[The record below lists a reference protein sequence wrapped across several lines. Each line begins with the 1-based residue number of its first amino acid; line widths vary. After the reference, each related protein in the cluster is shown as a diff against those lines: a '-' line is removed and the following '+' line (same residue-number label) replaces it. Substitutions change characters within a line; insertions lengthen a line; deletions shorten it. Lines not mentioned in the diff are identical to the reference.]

1 MKLHVLGSGSCIVS
15 QERCSSGYLV
25 ESENDLVMVDSGA
38 GTSDML
44 RRKGVVTDE
53 IDAIINTHR
62 HPDHISDL
70 IPIIQD
76 KVVRSF
82 QKEESGI
89 GLYGPDKHKDYLKSR
104 IFYEMKENSENFD
117 SSFGFNLEIGNIEK
131 VSSVSGFDIDS
142 FPADHGPKGF
152 KCVSLKISRK
162 EKTIFFTGDT
172 DYFEDLAENASG
184 ADLIVAD
191 CSKPDE
197 KKVEGHMTPT
207 ECAKLAEEAGADVL
221 LLSHLYPEAE
231 DSNLIQAAEKVFKG
245 EIEVADDLMTL
256 EI

>member
-44 RRKGVVTDE
+44 RRKGVVT
-53 IDAIINTHR
+53 
-62 HPDHISDL
+62 DHISDL

-131 VSSVSGFDIDS
+131 VSSVSGFGIDS

-162 EKTIFFTGDT
+162 EKRIFFTGDT

-231 DSNLIQAAEKVFKG
+231 DSNLIQPAEKVFKG